1 MDFSPRFARIEVAN
15 DKGLA
20 MIEKAATD
28 IYTFDCIGRGQNVCA
43 DKPRL
48 VGLAFPTKI
57 VRNT

>member
-1 MDFSPRFARIEVAN
+1 
-15 DKGLA
+15 